1 MYRKTPLFLLISLS
15 MFALPVFS
23 DGLSER
29 DDVRQFIQEMVDEH
43 DFEREAL
50 THHFASAKIANSIL
64 KAISRPAEAKPWYKY
79 RKIFLTSDRIKQG
92 AKFLEENYETLK
104 RAESIYGVPVE
115 IIVAII
121 GVETRYG
128 RHAGKYKVLD
138 SLSTLAFEYPKRSKF
153 FRSELKE
160 FFLLARE
167 QGLNPLDVKGS
178 YAGAMGIPQ
187 FISSSYRN
195 FAVDFDDDGKIDI
208 WDNPVDA
215 IGSVGNYFKKHGWQ
229 AGEEVAVKAR
239 VEGDAYLAVL
249 SKGLEPHI
257 NTSELYEYGISS
269 DSMIVEDSEIK
280 FLEYELDK
288 GSEFWIGYKNFYVI
302 TRYNHSS
309 LYAMAVYQ
317 LAGEIADK
325 YKEAQARD

>member
-1 MYRKTPLFLLISLS
+1 MYRIIPFFLPFFLS
-15 MFALPVFS
+15 VFSFPVFPG
-23 DGLSER
+23 DLAER
-29 DDVRQFIQEMVDEH
+29 DDVQQFIQEMVDEH
-43 DFEREAL
+43 GFERETL
-50 THHFASAKIANSIL
+50 SKQFSRAKIANSIL
-64 KAISRPAEAKPWYKY
+64 KAISRPAEAKPWFKY
-79 RKIFLTSDRIKQG
+79 RKIFLTTDRINQG
-92 AKFLEENYETLK
+92 VKFLEENFDTLK
-104 RAESIYGVPVE
+104 RAESEYGVPVE

-128 RHAGKYKVLD
+128 RHAGRYNVLD

-153 FRSELKE
+153 FRSELKQ
-160 FFLLARE
+160 FLLLARE
-167 QGLNPLDVKGS
+167 QKLDPLEVKGS

-195 FAVDFDDDGKIDI
+195 FAVDFDGDEKIDI

-229 AGEEVAVKAR
+229 AGETVAVKAM

-257 NTSELYEYGISS
+257 NTAKLAEFGISAEEMPGEHS
-269 DSMIVEDSEIK
+269 DIK
-280 FLEYELDK
+280 FLEYELEK
-288 GSEFWIGYKNFYVI
+288 GREFWLGYRNFYVI

-317 LAGEIADK
+317 LASEIAGK
-325 YKEAQARD
+325 YYRTH

>member
-1 MYRKTPLFLLISLS
+1 MRRIFSSFLLFLMSL
-15 MFALPVFS
+15 FVLPVH
-23 DGLSER
+23 GKNLAER
-29 DDVRQFIQEMVDEH
+29 DDVRQFIEEMVIEH
-43 DFEREAL
+43 GFEREAL
-50 THHFASAKIANSIL
+50 SRQFSRAKIADSIL
-64 KAISRPAEAKPWYKY
+64 KAISRPAEAKPWFEY

-92 AKFLEENYETLK
+92 VRFLEENLETLQK
-104 RAESIYGVPVE
+104 AETEYGVPVE

-128 RHAGKYKVLD
+128 RHAGRYNVLD

-160 FFLLARE
+160 FLLLARE
-167 QGLNPLDVKGS
+167 QKLDPLTVKGS

-195 FAVDFDDDGKIDI
+195 YAVDFDKDGKIDI

-215 IGSVGNYFKKHGWQ
+215 IGSVGNYFKVHGWL
-229 AGEEVAVKAR
+229 AGEIVAVKAK

-257 NTSELYEYGISS
+257 NSGELIEFGISAEGMPKEHS
-269 DSMIVEDSEIK
+269 DIK
-280 FLEYELDK
+280 FLEYELAK
-288 GSEFWIGYKNFYVI
+288 GREFWLGYKNFYVI

-309 LYAMAVYQ
+309 LYAMAVFQ
-317 LAGEIADK
+317 LAGEISERYQQIK
-325 YKEAQARD
+325 K